1 MIKKEKYRYHDRDPD
16 YYGIR
21 DIEILLSEADEKD
34 YYKPIL
40 VKSAFKDSYK
50 KYESRE
56 GKDKKLSEKQ
66 YLSKIRPYLIDMIND
81 HNDTAKI
88 NKSKEWKIQLC
99 MHVNF
104 ISSKDTGETR
114 TIYVWSENAK
124 IMVGNE
130 TDDVIKELLESF

>member
-1 MIKKEKYRYHDRDPD
+1 
-16 YYGIR
+16 
-21 DIEILLSEADEKD
+21 
-34 YYKPIL
+34 
-40 VKSAFKDSYK
+40 
-50 KYESRE
+50 
-56 GKDKKLSEKQ
+56 
-66 YLSKIRPYLIDMIND
+66 MIND

-130 TDDVIKELLESF
+130 TGDVIKELLESF

>member
-1 MIKKEKYRYHDRDPD
+1 
-16 YYGIR
+16 
-21 DIEILLSEADEKD
+21 
-34 YYKPIL
+34 
-40 VKSAFKDSYK
+40 
-50 KYESRE
+50 
-56 GKDKKLSEKQ
+56 
-66 YLSKIRPYLIDMIND
+66 MIND

-114 TIYVWSENAK
+114 TTYVWSENAK

>member
-1 MIKKEKYRYHDRDPD
+1 M
-16 YYGIR
+16 
-21 DIEILLSEADEKD
+21 SEADEKD

-104 ISSKDTGETR
+104 ISFKDTGETR

>member
-1 MIKKEKYRYHDRDPD
+1 
-16 YYGIR
+16 
-21 DIEILLSEADEKD
+21 
-34 YYKPIL
+34 
-40 VKSAFKDSYK
+40 
-50 KYESRE
+50 
-56 GKDKKLSEKQ
+56 
-66 YLSKIRPYLIDMIND
+66 MIND

-104 ISSKDTGETR
+104 ISSKDIGETR